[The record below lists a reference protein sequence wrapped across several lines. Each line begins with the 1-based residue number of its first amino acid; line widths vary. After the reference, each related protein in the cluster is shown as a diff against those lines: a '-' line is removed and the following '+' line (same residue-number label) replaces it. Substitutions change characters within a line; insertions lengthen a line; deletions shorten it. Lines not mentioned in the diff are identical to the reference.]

1 MAAKKYISLVT
12 GTLTE
17 VQATITSAGA
27 GDEGELVALDAT
39 GKLSTTV
46 MPVGVGT
53 ENDLIVSSENLA
65 AGDLVN
71 IWTNTG
77 VANVRKADAT
87 TAGKE
92 ANGFV
97 LASVTSPAAATVYRN
112 SQSNTQK
119 SGLTPGAS
127 YYLDTTA
134 GGITTTLP
142 SASGNIVQHVGKAFD
157 ATTLIFEAQ
166 LPITLA

>member
-1 MAAKKYISLVT
+1 MAAKKYISINAGV
-12 GTLTE
+12 LTE
-17 VQATITSAGA
+17 VQATDSSAGA
-27 GDEGELVALDAT
+27 GDAGEIVALDAA
-39 GKLSTTV
+39 GRLSTTM
-46 MPVGVGT
+46 MPVGVGV
-53 ENDLIVSSENLA
+53 ENDLIISSENLA

-119 SGLTPGAS
+119 SGLTPGAI

-134 GGITTTLP
+134 GGITTTVP

>member
-119 SGLTPGAS
+119 SGLTPGAI
-127 YYLDTTA
+127 YYLATTA
-134 GGITTTLP
+134 GAITTTAP
-142 SASGNIVQHVGKAFD
+142 SSTGNIVQHVGKAFD